1 MIGMNIK
8 KIWQWGLLPRVVI
21 AIVLG
26 ILTGLVV
33 NEPIV
38 RAFLTFNILFSQFLG
53 FLVPLIIVGLITSA
67 IGDIGSQ
74 AGKLLLLTVLIA
86 FGDTVLSGLLT
97 YTTGMLC
104 FPSLIGNAV
113 ASSVPEQ
120 VQELQPYFKIQ
131 IPPILDVMS
140 ALVFSFNLGICI
152 AYGKLPTLRSLASEF
167 KEVIHRIISGLLVPL
182 LPLYI
187 FGLFLNITYS
197 GHVWQAMSVFVNI
210 ILMILVLHIFI
221 LLYEFVAAGLIVH
234 RNPLRLLWTMLPAY
248 ATALGTSSSAA
259 TIPVTLKQAQKNG
272 ISEETAGFV
281 IPLCATIHMSGSM
294 MKITACALV
303 ISMLDGMPTDFGL
316 FLHFILMLSVVM
328 IAAPGVPGG
337 AIMAALAPLA
347 NVLGF
352 SGPQQAMMIT
362 IYIAMD
368 SFGTACNVTG
378 DGAIA
383 LVVDKIRKHA
393 PALS

>member
-1 MIGMNIK
+1 M
-8 KIWQWGLLPRVVI
+8 GLLPRVLI

-26 ILTGLVV
+26 ILLGLVV
-33 NEPIV
+33 NGPIV
-38 RAFLTFNILFSQFLG
+38 RAVLTFNDLFSQFLG

-67 IGDIGSQ
+67 IGEIGNQ
-74 AGKLLLLTVLIA
+74 AGKLLLLTIVIA

-97 YTTGMLC
+97 YTTGMMC
-104 FPSLIGNAV
+104 FPSLIGNAIE
-113 ASSVPEQ
+113 AGVPEQ
-120 VQELQPYFKIQ
+120 ANPLLPYFKIQ
-131 IPPILDVMS
+131 IPPILDVMT
-140 ALVFSFNLGICI
+140 ALVFSFALGICI
-152 AYGKLPTLRSLASEF
+152 AYGKLPTLRSMTSEF

-187 FGLFLNITYS
+187 FGIFLNITYA
-197 GHVWQAMSVFVNI
+197 GYVWQAMSVFVNI
-210 ILMILVLHIFI
+210 ILIILVLHIFI
-221 LLYEFVAAGLIVH
+221 LLYEFVVAGLIVH
-234 RNPLRLLWTMLPAY
+234 RNPFRLLFTMLPAY
-248 ATALGTSSSAA
+248 ATALGSSSSAA
-259 TIPVTLKQAQKNG
+259 TIPVTLRQAQKNG
-272 ISEETAGFV
+272 VSEETAGFV
-281 IPLCATIHMSGSM
+281 VPLCATIHMSGSM

-303 ISMLDGMPTDFGL
+303 ISMLEGMSTDFGL
-316 FLHFILMLSVVM
+316 FLQFILMLSVVM

-352 SGPQQAMMIT
+352 NGEQQALMIT

-383 LVVDKIRKHA
+383 LVVDKIRMHFKE
-393 PALS
+393 

>member
-1 MIGMNIK
+1 MNIK

-26 ILTGLVV
+26 ILIGLVV

-113 ASSVPEQ
+113 ASGVPEQ

-140 ALVFSFNLGICI
+140 ALVYCL
-152 AYGKLPTLRSLASEF
+152 
-167 KEVIHRIISGLLVPL
+167 
-182 LPLYI
+182 
-187 FGLFLNITYS
+187 
-197 GHVWQAMSVFVNI
+197 WQ
-210 ILMILVLHIFI
+210 
-221 LLYEFVAAGLIVH
+221 VAH
-234 RNPLRLLWTMLPAY
+234 P
-248 ATALGTSSSAA
+248 
-259 TIPVTLKQAQKNG
+259 
-272 ISEETAGFV
+272 
-281 IPLCATIHMSGSM
+281 
-294 MKITACALV
+294 ALV
-303 ISMLDGMPTDFGL
+303 GL
-316 FLHFILMLSVVM
+316 RVQR
-328 IAAPGVPGG
+328 G
-337 AIMAALAPLA
+337 
-347 NVLGF
+347 
-352 SGPQQAMMIT
+352 
-362 IYIAMD
+362 D
-368 SFGTACNVTG
+368 S
-378 DGAIA
+378 
-383 LVVDKIRKHA
+383 
-393 PALS
+393 

>member
-1 MIGMNIK
+1 MNIK

-26 ILTGLVV
+26 ILIGLVV

-140 ALVFSFNLGICI
+140 ALVFSFNLGMRP
-152 AYGKLPTLRSLASEF
+152 AGSP
-167 KEVIHRIISGLLVPL
+167 
-182 LPLYI
+182 
-187 FGLFLNITYS
+187 
-197 GHVWQAMSVFVNI
+197 
-210 ILMILVLHIFI
+210 
-221 LLYEFVAAGLIVH
+221 VAALY
-234 RNPLRLLWTMLPAY
+234 LWSLLEHNLFRTCM
-248 ATALGTSSSAA
+248 
-259 TIPVTLKQAQKNG
+259 
-272 ISEETAGFV
+272 AGDV
-281 IPLCATIHMSGSM
+281 CLCQYHS
-294 MKITACALV
+294 
-303 ISMLDGMPTDFGL
+303 DDFGAP
-316 FLHFILMLSVVM
+316 HF
-328 IAAPGVPGG
+328 
-337 AIMAALAPLA
+337 
-347 NVLGF
+347 
-352 SGPQQAMMIT
+352 
-362 IYIAMD
+362 
-368 SFGTACNVTG
+368 
-378 DGAIA
+378 
-383 LVVDKIRKHA
+383 H
-393 PALS
+393 PAL